1 MQKEIFLD
9 ITTGIV
15 VLGSVFGV
23 SHWRKLK
30 AKLRAIAGSEEQQ
43 KMPQGAAATP
53 SADKVLSFPPLGKDD
68 SAGRRKVS

>member
-1 MQKEIFLD
+1 MPKEMFLD

-30 AKLRAIAGSEEQQ
+30 AKLRAIAGQR
-43 KMPQGAAATP
+43 KMPQRSTATAP
-53 SADKVLSFPPLGKDD
+53 SHKVLSFPPLGEDD
-68 SAGRRKVS
+68 SPERRKVS